1 MKAVLIPGDGIGRE
15 IAESVREVSAALN
28 TGIEWQEFAAGAEYA
43 AESGELIAPG
53 TLDAIEACGWALK
66 GPTATPIG
74 KGFRSINVQLRQ
86 RFNTYANLR
95 PVRTLPGVPTRFEN
109 VDLVI
114 VRENTEDLYKGIEY
128 MLNDEIANGVKLITK
143 PACERICRFAFDYA
157 AANGRKKVTAV
168 HKANIMKLTDG
179 MFLST
184 FREVAKDYPAIEADD
199 CIIDAL
205 CMKLVQKPEQFDVL
219 VAPNLYGD
227 IISDLC
233 AGLVGGLGFA
243 PSANIGAKTRIYEAV
258 HGSAPDIAGQD
269 KANPSAILM
278 AFAMMLND
286 LGETDKA
293 AKLNAAILAQV
304 EEGKVGWTDMMADF
318 YAQFVPWLEAAKNSD
333 LPPADEAAA
342 LLSLFDHVTFEAAQK
357 VGKRTYDDGKFCRSL
372 REKFDSDGKITA
384 RQYQA
389 LISLAAKYSAQL
401 ETGLKALPEKLRNA
415 VEAAAILRAER
426 EENRERSE
434 AACASSEYPALFAAF
449 DKVNFEPVTKRG
461 RFSYDDRKFF
471 DSLRKQA
478 LSGRA
483 LSEKQLGAL
492 RKLAQK
498 YRGELTDP
506 ALVDRVL
513 GMEAAAA
520 PAKEEGGAAGETAAA
535 PVASPETER
544 LLEGLKAVT
553 QWAEPVKRGRFTYDD
568 KAFYESLAKQYAAGR
583 RFSEKQQAALAKM
596 AAKYGVK

>member
-86 RFNTYANLR
+86 RFSTYANLR
-95 PVRTLPGVPTRFEN
+95 PVHTLPGVPTRFDN

-114 VRENTEDLYKGIEY
+114 VRENTEDLYAGIEF
-128 MLNDEIANGVKLITK
+128 DEGAAEVEELSQLVERSGQKTFAADSAISIKPISIAKSR
-143 PACERICRFAFDYA
+143 RIVEYAFEYA
-157 AANGRKKVTAV
+157 RRCGRKKVTAV

-179 MFLST
+179 LFLRT
-184 FREVAKDYPAIEADD
+184 FREVAAEYPEIAADD

-243 PSANIGAKTRIYEAV
+243 PSANIGDSTRIYEAV

-304 EEGKVGWTDMMADF
+304 EEGKVVTADI
-318 YAQFVPWLEAAKNSD
+318 
-333 LPPADEAAA
+333 
-342 LLSLFDHVTFEAAQK
+342 
-357 VGKRTYDDGKFCRSL
+357 GG
-372 REKFDSDGKITA
+372 TA
-384 RQYQA
+384 GTKEFTQA
-389 LISLAAKYSAQL
+389 IISRLA
-401 ETGLKALPEKLRNA
+401 E
-415 VEAAAILRAER
+415 
-426 EENRERSE
+426 
-434 AACASSEYPALFAAF
+434 
-449 DKVNFEPVTKRG
+449 
-461 RFSYDDRKFF
+461 
-471 DSLRKQA
+471 
-478 LSGRA
+478 
-483 LSEKQLGAL
+483 
-492 RKLAQK
+492 
-498 YRGELTDP
+498 
-506 ALVDRVL
+506 
-513 GMEAAAA
+513 
-520 PAKEEGGAAGETAAA
+520 
-535 PVASPETER
+535 
-544 LLEGLKAVT
+544 
-553 QWAEPVKRGRFTYDD
+553 
-568 KAFYESLAKQYAAGR
+568 
-583 RFSEKQQAALAKM
+583 
-596 AAKYGVK
+596 

>member
-74 KGFRSINVQLRQ
+74 KGF
-86 RFNTYANLR
+86 
-95 PVRTLPGVPTRFEN
+95 
-109 VDLVI
+109 

-128 MLNDEIANGVKLITK
+128 MLNDEIANGVKLITR
-143 PACERICRFAFDYA
+143 PACEKICRFAFDYA
-157 AANGRKKVTAV
+157 RKNGRKKVTAV

-179 MFLST
+179 LFLRT
-184 FREVAKDYPAIEADD
+184 FREVAAEYPEIAADD

-243 PSANIGAKTRIYEAV
+243 PSANIGDSTRIYEAV

-304 EEGKVGWTDMMADF
+304 EEGKVVTADI
-318 YAQFVPWLEAAKNSD
+318 
-333 LPPADEAAA
+333 
-342 LLSLFDHVTFEAAQK
+342 
-357 VGKRTYDDGKFCRSL
+357 GG
-372 REKFDSDGKITA
+372 TA
-384 RQYQA
+384 GTKEFTQA
-389 LISLAAKYSAQL
+389 VIA
-401 ETGLKALPEKLRNA
+401 
-415 VEAAAILRAER
+415 
-426 EENRERSE
+426 
-434 AACASSEYPALFAAF
+434 
-449 DKVNFEPVTKRG
+449 
-461 RFSYDDRKFF
+461 
-471 DSLRKQA
+471 
-478 LSGRA
+478 
-483 LSEKQLGAL
+483 
-492 RKLAQK
+492 
-498 YRGELTDP
+498 
-506 ALVDRVL
+506 
-513 GMEAAAA
+513 
-520 PAKEEGGAAGETAAA
+520 
-535 PVASPETER
+535 R
-544 LLEGLKAVT
+544 L
-553 QWAEPVKRGRFTYDD
+553 
-568 KAFYESLAKQYAAGR
+568 
-583 RFSEKQQAALAKM
+583 
-596 AAKYGVK
+596 